1 MEMSERGKELKGLF
15 DKNRFIRTCDI
26 HNITKAAMLL
36 TYAITD
42 RENWHDIKEI
52 INQDVQLLI
61 EESLKPEF
69 MEKQLLVSESLMNCF
84 FKPVD
89 FNIVKVES

>member
-42 RENWHDIKEI
+42 RENWYDIKEL
-52 INQDVQLLI
+52 INQDA
-61 EESLKPEF
+61 
-69 MEKQLLVSESLMNCF
+69 
-84 FKPVD
+84 
-89 FNIVKVES
+89 